1 MNNSF
6 NQKKIDF
13 IINIAYISVIIIL
26 IYIFLKFFLSLIMP
40 FAIGIILSLISEPLT
55 CFIFSKTKLNRSVCT
70 IISITFTLGALLAI
84 IAIITIVVCS
94 QIDSIF
100 SFIPQIIKNVSSYAN
115 DLSSKPNNNFFEK
128 ALIYVVD
135 YINNV
140 SIDNL
145 NDIGLTNKIM
155 IYMTDI
161 FKSLPHFIISAIVT
175 FAFSIFFSSSYL
187 KIKKEIKQRFS
198 YKKRIILH
206 NIKKSIINV
215 LVNFIK
221 SYSILMLLTFVEL
234 SIAFLI
240 FDIQPSIPLALMIS
254 LVDILPIL
262 GIGTIMIPW
271 GIICLL
277 TGNITLASI
286 IFSIYAVITVIRQ
299 IVEPKIVGKNIG
311 LPPIITLPAMFIGMS
326 LFGIKG
332 LFISPMIVTIVYDL
346 NKNGFIKLW
355 NKY

>member
-1 MNNSF
+1 
-6 NQKKIDF
+6 
-13 IINIAYISVIIIL
+13 
-26 IYIFLKFFLSLIMP
+26 
-40 FAIGIILSLISEPLT
+40 
-55 CFIFSKTKLNRSVCT
+55 
-70 IISITFTLGALLAI
+70 
-84 IAIITIVVCS
+84 
-94 QIDSIF
+94 
-100 SFIPQIIKNVSSYAN
+100 
-115 DLSSKPNNNFFEK
+115 
-128 ALIYVVD
+128 
-135 YINNV
+135 
-140 SIDNL
+140 
-145 NDIGLTNKIM
+145 
-155 IYMTDI
+155 
-161 FKSLPHFIISAIVT
+161 
-175 FAFSIFFSSSYL
+175 
-187 KIKKEIKQRFS
+187 
-198 YKKRIILH
+198 
-206 NIKKSIINV
+206 
-215 LVNFIK
+215 
-221 SYSILMLLTFVEL
+221 MLLTFVEL

-277 TGNITLASI
+277 TGDITLASI

-346 NKNGFIKLW
+346 NKNGLIKLW